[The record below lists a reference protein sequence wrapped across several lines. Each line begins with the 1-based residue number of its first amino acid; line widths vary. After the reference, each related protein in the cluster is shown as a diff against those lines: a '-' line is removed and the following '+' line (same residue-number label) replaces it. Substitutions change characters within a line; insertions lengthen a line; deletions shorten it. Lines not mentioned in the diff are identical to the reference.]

1 MKLVN
6 EANQSSITA
15 ICHLLSSSAM
25 GITVSMYV
33 FAISAGKVNT
43 EDYSEKYERERK
55 LTYNREIFCI

>member
-1 MKLVN
+1 
-6 EANQSSITA
+6 
-15 ICHLLSSSAM
+15 M

-43 EDYSEKYERERK
+43 EDNSEEYERERK